1 MEEMKSVL
9 KRELHCVS
17 PAREEA
23 LLAEAGF
30 TGTELFFAGL
40 SWRGWI
46 TYAG

>member
-1 MEEMKSVL
+1 MESH
-9 KRELHCVS
+9 REEPLGLIG

-46 TYAG
+46 TYACRP